1 MHHVTHH
8 GVRSLTAG
16 ESENQSRAHSHT
28 NQSTDECD
36 DRRSV
41 FAMQPIRGTPSRM
54 LHLDTT
60 CATSSGF
67 PVGNASATD
76 TTLPVLDHR
85 SLPRSGNIAKRA
97 GRILILL
104 PGGDD
109 ARRAGRRNRNSVG
122 GQYHRGIRRNRRRS
136 NNPRLIIL
144 FGRAKHLRFIRS
156 SLIRNRL
163 ATRRE
168 RHGLLDL
175 LP

>member
-8 GVRSLTAG
+8 GIRSLTAG
-16 ESENQSRAHSHT
+16 ESENQSRTHSHT

-122 GQYHRGIRRNRRRS
+122 EQYHRGIRRNGRRAD
-136 NNPRLIIL
+136 NPRLVT
-144 FGRAKHLRFIRS
+144 FRGRAKHLRFIRS
-156 SLIRNRL
+156 RLIRSLI
-163 ATRRE
+163 TT
-168 RHGLLDL
+168 
-175 LP
+175 